1 MRRARAAVFLS
12 LFSVGAG
19 MATPRSAH
27 AQAAPTEGAGSS
39 NEAAAEALFTEARRL
54 IESGNVEEG
63 CKKLEASQK
72 LDPGTGT
79 LIHLADCYEKLGRT
93 ATSWARFREAA
104 ARAARE
110 GRADWEG
117 VAKTRAA
124 ELEPKLARLRIEA
137 GPGVSVRRDGDEIP
151 AAALGT
157 ALPIDPGEHM
167 VVASAPGKKPWGGRI
182 TAAAASTVDLKVPL
196 LEDDPNAAAHTQES
210 DGSAG
215 SPLKT
220 VGYVVGAVGL
230 VGITVGAITG
240 LSAISS
246 NNRSKE
252 TCPAS
257 GACADEAARADNDS
271 ARSSATISTIGFVA
285 GGILLAGGLA
295 LVIAAPSSRAPTSAA
310 LRASP
315 NALWLEGTW

>member
-1 MRRARAAVFLS
+1 MRRARAVLLLSFLS
-12 LFSVGAG
+12 LGVAMSTSRVA
-19 MATPRSAH
+19 S
-27 AQAAPTEGAGSS
+27 AQASS
-39 NEAAAEALFTEARRL
+39 NEAAAEALFTEARKL

-110 GRADWEG
+110 NRPDWES

-124 ELEPKLARLRIEA
+124 ELEPKLARLRIDATA
-137 GPGVSVRRDGDEIP
+137 GVTVRRDGDEIP

-157 ALPIDPGEHM
+157 PLPIDPGEHSL
-167 VVASAPGKKPWGGRI
+167 VASAPGKKPWTGRV
-182 TAAAASTVDLKVPL
+182 TAVASSTVDFKVPP
-196 LEDDPNAAAHTQES
+196 LEDDPNAETHPAERDT
-210 DGSAG
+210 SAG
-215 SPLKT
+215 SSLRT
-220 VGYVVGAVGL
+220 IGYVTGAVGL
-230 VGITVGAITG
+230 VGITIGAITG

-257 GACADEAARADNDS
+257 GVCPDEAARADNDS

-295 LVIAAPSSRAPTSAA
+295 LVIAAPSSSSRSPAPASAA